1 MTLHSLIALTARERA
16 LAGAVLALLL
26 LAALLPGVAQ
36 FANYHAFADQR
47 TWLGIPRALD
57 VLTNLPFALVG
68 FVGLWRLRASQ
79 RADFLQR
86 WPQVSRCLAAL
97 FFVGLVATAWG
108 SAYYHWAPDDAGLV
122 IDRACMTLS
131 FAGLLGLA
139 ASERV
144 SGRAGGTLA
153 VVALIGGALS
163 LVVWA
168 HKGNLTPWSVFQGGG
183 MLLVLGLLAVKPVG
197 APLHM
202 QWLAVVLIYA
212 LAKVAEGLDAPLF
225 ELSGVLS
232 GHSLKHLVAS
242 LAAWPLIRALGPRPL
257 AERQPLAESL

>member
-1 MTLHSLIALTARERA
+1 MTPHSLIALTARERA
-16 LAGAVLALLL
+16 LVGGVLALLL
-26 LAALLPGVAQ
+26 LAAALPGVAQ
-36 FANYHAFADQR
+36 FADYHAFADQR
-47 TWLGIPRALD
+47 TLMGIPRALD

-68 FVGLWRLRASQ
+68 VVGLWRLRASQ
-79 RADFLQR
+79 RADFPQR
-86 WPQVSRCLAAL
+86 WPQASRRLAAL
-97 FFVGLVATAWG
+97 FFVGLIATAWG

-144 SGRAGGTLA
+144 SGRAGGALA
-153 VVALIGGALS
+153 VVALIGGGLS

-168 HKGNLTPWSVFQGGG
+168 HTGNLTPWSVFQGGG
-183 MLLVLGLLAVKPVG
+183 ILLVLVLLSVKPVG
-197 APLHM
+197 ESLHVS
-202 QWLAVVLIYA
+202 WLAVVLIYA

-225 ELSGVLS
+225 ELTGALS

-242 LAAWPLIRALGPRPL
+242 LAAWPVIRALARRAPAAGAR
-257 AERQPLAESL
+257 